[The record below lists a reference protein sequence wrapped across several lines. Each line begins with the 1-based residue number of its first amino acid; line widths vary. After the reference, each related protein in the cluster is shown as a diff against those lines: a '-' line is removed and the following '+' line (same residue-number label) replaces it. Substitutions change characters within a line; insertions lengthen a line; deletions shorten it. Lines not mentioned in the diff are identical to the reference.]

1 MVSLP
6 PTSVPIAGRSARRSA
21 VLWSSVRSKIL
32 TLAASL
38 GMVLTAG
45 AAQAEGAGWQVSP
58 GPVWEGQYA
67 AVGDPSVV
75 HVGADYL
82 MFHHCIDV
90 QRQPQG
96 AEICLARSA
105 DGLRWRHAR
114 TALSSWFGRG
124 RLLQAQIGGWDE
136 AHETPFAQVIDGMF
150 RLYVLGY
157 KGAGFFVDP
166 PSAGIG
172 LVSSADPLKFGPMPP
187 PVLVPSVPG
196 DRGGITSPSVARTPQ
211 GDVLYYTGWACSMA
225 DPACLT
231 GAVAQQLS
239 LMAVPLDSQGLP
251 QGEPRAVVADP
262 GLAWTNGG
270 VSEAQVV
277 AGPDG
282 RFYLFFSSLSGPA
295 DIPDALQRIGVAVAD
310 DPFGPFQF
318 AAAPLI
324 EPGDVAGAWAS
335 GGVLA
340 PSVLIEDG
348 RVRLWF
354 HAFETDSAGAII
366 KARVGYA
373 EHPWP
378 LD

>member
-1 MVSLP
+1 MVSP
-6 PTSVPIAGRSARRSA
+6 QPKSIPMAGRTESGVALGLASF
-21 VLWSSVRSKIL
+21 LSKTL

-38 GMVLTAG
+38 GMMLTAG
-45 AAQAEGAGWQVSP
+45 AAQAEAAGWQVWP
-58 GPVWEGQYA
+58 GPVWQGQYA

-75 HVGADYL
+75 RIGADYL
-82 MFHHCIDV
+82 MFHHCLDV
-90 QRQPQG
+90 QREPQG
-96 AEICLARSA
+96 GEICLARSG

-114 TALSSWFGRG
+114 TELSSWFVRG

-136 AHETPFAQVIDGMF
+136 AHETPFAQVIDGVV

-157 KGAGFFVDP
+157 RGAGFYVDP

-172 LVSSADPLKFGPMPP
+172 LLTSADPLRFGPMPP

-196 DRGGITSPSVARTPQ
+196 DRGGITSPSVIRTPQ

-225 DPACLT
+225 DTSCLT

-251 QGEPRAVVADP
+251 QGAPRAIVADP

-270 VSEAQVV
+270 ISEAQVV

-295 DIPDALQRIGVAVAD
+295 DSPNAVQRIGVAVAD

-324 EPGDVAGAWAS
+324 EPGDVDGTWAN

-373 EHPWP
+373 EHLWP